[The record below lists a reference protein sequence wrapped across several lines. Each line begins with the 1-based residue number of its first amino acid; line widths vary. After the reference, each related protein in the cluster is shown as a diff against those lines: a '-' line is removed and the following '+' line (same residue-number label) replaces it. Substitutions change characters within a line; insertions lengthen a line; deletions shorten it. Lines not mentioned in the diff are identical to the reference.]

1 MRRLLTAVSAAAMLA
16 GASGAASGEARPAPA
31 TSTKGK
37 GAERPPA
44 SSAPAAA
51 ITVAP
56 SRVEEARALVPP
68 PLLHARFQP
77 VVGTWVEYEY
87 RTARGRFPVRVAV
100 VGQTLREDGL
110 PLYQVE
116 LDYQTTPRTLMA
128 AWVVGGARPVV
139 ERLAISV
146 PPHPPISL
154 PVDLYMDQPELR
166 GTLTEEKPTDLREG
180 AFAGKARQRIYRQE
194 TQRSVSVVLSA
205 KVLVTGVAS
214 IRDDTASWV
223 ARKAGSGAQPEL
235 SAVPIA
241 IPRLP
246 EQ

>member
-1 MRRLLTAVSAAAMLA
+1 MSWLA
-16 GASGAASGEARPAPA
+16 GTPVDASDKAPPVPSA
-31 TSTKGK
+31 L
-37 GAERPPA
+37 RPPA
-44 SSAPAAA
+44 SPAP
-51 ITVAP
+51 ITVDP
-56 SRVEEARALVPP
+56 SRIAEARALVPP

-77 VVGTWVEYEY
+77 VVGAWVEYEY
-87 RTARGRFPVRVAV
+87 RSGQARFPVRVAV
-100 VGQTLREDGL
+100 VGETRREDGS

-139 ERLAISV
+139 ERLAVSV
-146 PPHPPISL
+146 SPHPPISL

-166 GTLTEEKPTDLREG
+166 GTLTEEKPTDIRAG
-180 AFAGKARQRIYRQE
+180 AFAGKARQRVYRQE
-194 TQRSVSVVLSA
+194 DQRVVFVVLST
-205 KVLVTGVAS
+205 KVLVSGVES
-214 IRDDTASWV
+214 IRDDSATWV
-223 ARKAGSGAQPEL
+223 ARKVGTGATPEL